1 MNQNYIDAVNLAG
14 FILGIMNYQ
23 ENLTQNDKQEIIE
36 EFNNKLKLVLEKT
49 NNHLKEQDRKL
60 DLILEELRR
69 LNK

>member
-1 MNQNYIDAVNLAG
+1 MDQNYIDAINLAG

>member
-1 MNQNYIDAVNLAG
+1 MDQNYIDAVNLAG

-36 EFNNKLKLVLEKT
+36 EFNNKLKLVLEKI

>member
-1 MNQNYIDAVNLAG
+1 MDQNYIDMVNLAG

-23 ENLTQNDKQEIIE
+23 ENLTQNDKQDIIE
-36 EFNNKLKLVLEKT
+36 EFNRKLKLVIDKINGHLE
-49 NNHLKEQDRKL
+49 EQDKKL

>member
-1 MNQNYIDAVNLAG
+1 MDQNYIDMVNLAG

-23 ENLTQNDKQEIIE
+23 ENLTQNDKQDIIE

>member
-1 MNQNYIDAVNLAG
+1 MDQNYIDAVNLAG

>member
-1 MNQNYIDAVNLAG
+1 MDQNYIDMVNLAG

-23 ENLTQNDKQEIIE
+23 ENLTQNDKQDIIE
-36 EFNNKLKLVLEKT
+36 EFNRKLKLVIDKI
-49 NNHLKEQDRKL
+49 NGHLKEQDRKL

>member
-1 MNQNYIDAVNLAG
+1 MDQNYIDAVNLAG

-36 EFNNKLKLVLEKT
+36 EFNNKLKFVLEKT

>member
-1 MNQNYIDAVNLAG
+1 MDQNYIDAVNLVG